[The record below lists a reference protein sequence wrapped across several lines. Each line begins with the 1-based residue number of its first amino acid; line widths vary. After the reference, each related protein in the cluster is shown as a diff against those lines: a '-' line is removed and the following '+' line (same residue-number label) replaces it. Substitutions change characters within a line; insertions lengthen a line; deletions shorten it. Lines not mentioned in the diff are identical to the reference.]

1 MNLIDLYDTLSLPE
15 NDNKVFNAIPIPE
28 YPNFRIAIDFE
39 GNAVLL
45 LSISKR
51 IKDLSLKNF
60 RLKYLQLEQNLE
72 CRIYENNSFKLQ
84 TFTVVTFRC
93 SDKNLQEYFL
103 RISETLVS
111 TIGQKPTQ
119 QQVNDSLKKFV
130 EVFRTLTDSPTNTIN
145 GLWAEIFL
153 IENSS
158 NPKSVINYWHNLP
171 EEKFDFNAGVERIEV
186 KSNSNFER
194 KHIFSAEQL
203 NPPPDTQVLIA
214 SIFLKQHNSGMN
226 IQQLL
231 ESVSKKV
238 NYDFETVNKLN
249 SIVFRT
255 LGTSLEQSIGIKFD
269 YAIAEQ
275 SMQFYRHQDVGKIEK
290 IHILNEVS
298 EVRFK
303 SDLREIAPVNINT
316 FQKKGILFRSIKQP

>member
-28 YPNFRIAIDFE
+28 YQNFRIAIDFE

-45 LSISKR
+45 LSVSKR

-72 CRIYENNSFKLQ
+72 CRIYENDSFILQ

-93 SDKNLQEYFL
+93 SDRNLQEYFL

-119 QQVNDSLKKFV
+119 QQVINSLKKFV
-130 EVFRTLTDSPTNTIN
+130 EVFKTLTDSPTNTIN
-145 GLWAEIFL
+145 GLWAELFL

-158 NPKSVINYWHNLP
+158 NPKSIMNYWHNLP

-186 KSNSNFER
+186 KSSSNFER

-203 NPPPDTQVLIA
+203 NPPSDTQVLIA

-231 ESVSKKV
+231 ESISKKV
-238 NYDFETVNKLN
+238 NYDFETADKLN

-255 LGTSLEQSIGIKFD
+255 LGSSLEHSIGIKFD
-269 YAIAEQ
+269 YAIALQ
-275 SMQFYRHQDVGKIEK
+275 SLQFYRHQDIDKIEE
-290 IHILNEVS
+290 IHIGNNVS
-298 EVRFK
+298 EVKYK
-303 SDLREIAPVNINT
+303 SDLTKISPVEVGKLKDK
-316 FQKKGILFRSIKQP
+316 QILFNAL

>member
-15 NDNKVFNAIPIPE
+15 NDNKVFNAISIPE

-45 LSISKR
+45 LSVAKR

-72 CRIYENNSFKLQ
+72 CRIYENDSFKLQ

-93 SDKNLQEYFL
+93 SDRNLQEYFL

-119 QQVNDSLKKFV
+119 QQVIDSLKKFV
-130 EVFRTLTDSPTNTIN
+130 EVFKTLTDSPTNTIN
-145 GLWAEIFL
+145 GLWAELFL

-171 EEKFDFNAGVERIEV
+171 EEKFDFNAGLERIEV
-186 KSNSNFER
+186 KSSSNFER

-203 NPPPDTQVLIA
+203 NPPSDTQVLIA

-231 ESVSKKV
+231 ESISKKV
-238 NYDFETVNKLN
+238 NYDFETADKLN

-255 LGTSLEQSIGIKFD
+255 LGSSLEHSIGIKFD
-269 YAIAEQ
+269 YAIAIQ
-275 SMQFYRHQDVGKIEK
+275 SLQFYRHQDIDKIEE
-290 IHILNEVS
+290 IHIGNNVS
-298 EVRFK
+298 EVKYK
-303 SDLREIAPVNINT
+303 SDLTKINPVELGKLKEK
-316 FQKKGILFRSIKQP
+316 QILFNAL

>member
-1 MNLIDLYDTLSLPE
+1 MNLIILYDTLSLPE
-15 NDNKVFNAIPIPE
+15 NDNKVLNAIPIPE
-28 YPNFRIAIDFE
+28 FPNFRIAIDFE

-45 LSISKR
+45 LSVSKR

-72 CRIYENNSFKLQ
+72 CRIYENDSYKLQ

-93 SDKNLQEYFL
+93 SDRNLQEYFL

-111 TIGQKPTQ
+111 TIGQQPTQ
-119 QQVNDSLKKFV
+119 QQVIDSLKKFV
-130 EVFRTLTDSPTNTIN
+130 EVFKTLTDSPTNTIN
-145 GLWAEIFL
+145 GLWAELFL

-171 EEKFDFNAGVERIEV
+171 EEKFDFNAGLERIEV
-186 KSNSNFER
+186 KSSSNFER

-203 NPPPDTQVLIA
+203 NPPSDTQVLIA

-231 ESVSKKV
+231 ESISKKV
-238 NYDFETVNKLN
+238 NYDFETADKLN

-255 LGTSLEQSIGIKFD
+255 LGSSLEHSIGIKFD
-269 YAIAEQ
+269 YAIALQ
-275 SMQFYRHQDVGKIEK
+275 SLQFYRHQDIDKIEE
-290 IHILNEVS
+290 IHIGNNVS
-298 EVRFK
+298 EVKYK
-303 SDLREIAPVNINT
+303 SDLTKISPLELGNLKDK
-316 FQKKGILFRSIKQP
+316 QILFNAL

>member
-1 MNLIDLYDTLSLPE
+1 MNLIELYDTLSLPE

-28 YPNFRIAIDFE
+28 YQNFRIAIDFE

-45 LSISKR
+45 LSVSKR

-72 CRIYENNSFKLQ
+72 CRIYENDSFILQ

-93 SDKNLQEYFL
+93 SDRNLQEYFL

-119 QQVNDSLKKFV
+119 QQVIDSLKKFV
-130 EVFRTLTDSPTNTIN
+130 EVFKTLTDSPTNTIN
-145 GLWAEIFL
+145 GLWAELFL

-158 NPKSVINYWHNLP
+158 NPKSIMNYWHNLP

-186 KSNSNFER
+186 KSSSNFER

-203 NPPPDTQVLIA
+203 NPPSDSQVLIA

-231 ESVSKKV
+231 ESISKKV
-238 NYDFETVNKLN
+238 NYDFETADKLN

-255 LGTSLEQSIGIKFD
+255 LGSSLEHSIGIKFD
-269 YAIAEQ
+269 YAIALQ
-275 SMQFYRHQDVGKIEK
+275 SLQFYRHQDIDKIEE
-290 IHILNEVS
+290 IHIGNNVS
-298 EVRFK
+298 EVKYK
-303 SDLREIAPVNINT
+303 SDLTKISPVEVGKLKDK
-316 FQKKGILFRSIKQP
+316 QILFNAL

>member
-45 LSISKR
+45 LSVSKR

-72 CRIYENNSFKLQ
+72 CRIYENDSFKLQ
-84 TFTVVTFRC
+84 IFTVVTFRC
-93 SDKNLQEYFL
+93 SDRNLQEYFL

-119 QQVNDSLKKFV
+119 QQVINSLKKFV
-130 EVFRTLTDSPTNTIN
+130 EVFKTLTDSPTNTIN
-145 GLWAEIFL
+145 GLWAELFL

-171 EEKFDFNAGVERIEV
+171 EEKFDFNAGLERIEV
-186 KSNSNFER
+186 KSSSNFER

-203 NPPPDTQVLIA
+203 NPPSDTQVLIA

-231 ESVSKKV
+231 ESISKKV
-238 NYDFETVNKLN
+238 NYDFETADKLN

-255 LGTSLEQSIGIKFD
+255 LGSSLEHSIGIKFD
-269 YAIAEQ
+269 YAIALQ
-275 SMQFYRHQDVGKIEK
+275 SLQFYRHKDIHKIEE
-290 IHILNEVS
+290 IHIGNNVS
-298 EVRFK
+298 EVKYK
-303 SDLREIAPVNINT
+303 SDLTNISPVEVGKLKD
-316 FQKKGILFRSIKQP
+316 KKILFSAL

>member
-1 MNLIDLYDTLSLPE
+1 MNLIELYDTLSLPE

-45 LSISKR
+45 LSVSKR

-72 CRIYENNSFKLQ
+72 CRIYENDSYKLQ

-93 SDKNLQEYFL
+93 SDRNLQEYFL

-119 QQVNDSLKKFV
+119 QQVIDSLKKFV
-130 EVFRTLTDSPTNTIN
+130 EVFKTLTDSPTNTIN
-145 GLWAEIFL
+145 GLWAELFL

-171 EEKFDFNAGVERIEV
+171 EEKFDFNAGLERIEV
-186 KSNSNFER
+186 KSSSNFER

-203 NPPPDTQVLIA
+203 NPPSDTQVLIA

-231 ESVSKKV
+231 ERISKKV
-238 NYDFETVNKLN
+238 NYDFETADKLN

-255 LGTSLEQSIGIKFD
+255 LGSSLEHSIGIKFD
-269 YAIAEQ
+269 YDIALQ
-275 SMQFYRHQDVGKIEK
+275 SLQFFRHQDIDKIEE
-290 IHILNEVS
+290 IHIGNNVS
-298 EVRFK
+298 EVKYK
-303 SDLREIAPVNINT
+303 SDLTKISPLELGNLKDK
-316 FQKKGILFRSIKQP
+316 QILFNAL

>member
-1 MNLIDLYDTLSLPE
+1 MNLINLYDTLSLPE

-28 YPNFRIAIDFE
+28 FPNFRIAMDFE

-45 LSISKR
+45 LSVSKR

-72 CRIYENNSFKLQ
+72 CRIYENDSFKLQ

-93 SDKNLQEYFL
+93 SDRNLQEYFL
-103 RISETLVS
+103 KISETLVS

-119 QQVNDSLKKFV
+119 QQVIESLKKFV
-130 EVFRTLTDSPTNTIN
+130 EVFKTLTDSPTNTIN
-145 GLWAEIFL
+145 GLWAELFL

-158 NPKSVINYWHNLP
+158 NPKSIINYWHNLP

-186 KSNSNFER
+186 KSSSNFER

-203 NPPPDTQVLIA
+203 NPPSDSQVLIA

-231 ESVSKKV
+231 ESISKKV
-238 NYDFETVNKLN
+238 NYDFETADKLN

-255 LGTSLEQSIGIKFD
+255 LGSSLEHSIGIKFD
-269 YAIAEQ
+269 YAIALQ
-275 SMQFYRHQDVGKIEK
+275 SLQFYRHQDIDKIEE
-290 IHILNEVS
+290 IHIGNNVS
-298 EVRFK
+298 EVKYK
-303 SDLREIAPVNINT
+303 SDLTKISPVEVEKLKDK
-316 FQKKGILFRSIKQP
+316 QILFNAL

>member
-1 MNLIDLYDTLSLPE
+1 MNLIELYDTLSLPE

-28 YPNFRIAIDFE
+28 FPNFRIAIDFE

-45 LSISKR
+45 LSVSKR

-72 CRIYENNSFKLQ
+72 CRIYENDSFILQ

-93 SDKNLQEYFL
+93 SDRNLQEYFL

-119 QQVNDSLKKFV
+119 QQVIDSLKKFV
-130 EVFRTLTDSPTNTIN
+130 EVFKTLTDSPTNTIN
-145 GLWAEIFL
+145 GLWAELFL

-158 NPKSVINYWHNLP
+158 NPKSLINYWHNLP
-171 EEKFDFNAGVERIEV
+171 EEKFDFNAGLERIEV
-186 KSNSNFER
+186 KSSSNFER

-203 NPPPDTQVLIA
+203 NPPSDTQVLIA

-231 ESVSKKV
+231 ESISKKV
-238 NYDFETVNKLN
+238 NYDFETADKLN

-255 LGTSLEQSIGIKFD
+255 LGSSLEHSIGIKFD
-269 YAIAEQ
+269 YTIAIQ
-275 SMQFYRHQDVGKIEK
+275 SLQFYRHQDIDKIEE
-290 IHILNEVS
+290 IHIGNNVS
-298 EVRFK
+298 EVKYK
-303 SDLREIAPVNINT
+303 SDLTKISPVELGKLKDK
-316 FQKKGILFRSIKQP
+316 QILFNAL

>member
-1 MNLIDLYDTLSLPE
+1 MNLIELYDTLSLPE

-45 LSISKR
+45 LSVSKR

-72 CRIYENNSFKLQ
+72 CRIYENDSFKLQ

-93 SDKNLQEYFL
+93 SDRNLQEYFL

-119 QQVNDSLKKFV
+119 QQVIDSLKKFV
-130 EVFRTLTDSPTNTIN
+130 EVFKTLADSPTNTIN
-145 GLWAEIFL
+145 GLWAELFL

-171 EEKFDFNAGVERIEV
+171 EEKFDFNAGLERIEV
-186 KSNSNFER
+186 KSSSNFER

-203 NPPPDTQVLIA
+203 NPPSDSQVLIA
-214 SIFLKQHNSGMN
+214 SVFLKQHNSGMN

-231 ESVSKKV
+231 ESISKKV
-238 NYDFETVNKLN
+238 NYDFETADKLN

-255 LGTSLEQSIGIKFD
+255 LGSSLEHSIGIKFD
-269 YAIAEQ
+269 YVIALQ
-275 SMQFYRHQDVGKIEK
+275 SLQFYRHQDIDKIEE
-290 IHILNEVS
+290 IHIGNNVS
-298 EVRFK
+298 EVKYK
-303 SDLREIAPVNINT
+303 SDLTKISPVEVGKLKDK
-316 FQKKGILFRSIKQP
+316 QILFNAL